1 MKNNTRILINNNLH
15 IAEAYEAIV
24 AARQAFD
31 KIESD
36 LRDKKRNKITKAY
49 VDIEE
54 ALLKLVENIK
64 WTLLITP
71 HK

>member
-1 MKNNTRILINNNLH
+1 MH

-64 WTLLITP
+64 
-71 HK
+71 